1 VIRTVWLGLLF
12 LVVLAGVSSF
22 RFAFG
27 AFDDA
32 YALGIARPEGDRA
45 AGATTAQETLTSADR
60 SVAFVSSGPDIKLA
74 VADQT
79 WAVSSRTPPAIVT
92 PRIANRHWQE
102 PASPVTRQAKVQKP
116 KRKHAV
122 KDAIADQPQAAVEP
136 KACQLADFDA
146 IRRAFNLPTGCH
158 T

>member
-1 VIRTVWLGLLF
+1 MIRTVWLGLAF

-32 YALGIARPEGDRA
+32 YALGIARPEDDRA
-45 AGATTAQETLTSADR
+45 AGATTVQETLTSADR
-60 SVAFVSSGPDIKLA
+60 SVAFVSSMPDIELA
-74 VADQT
+74 VADQR
-79 WAVSSRTPPAIVT
+79 WAVSARTPPAIVT

-102 PASPVTRQAKVQKP
+102 PVTRQAKVQKP
-116 KRKHAV
+116 KRKPAK
-122 KDAIADQPQAAVEP
+122 KDAIADQPQAAAEP
-136 KACQLADFDA
+136 KACQLEDFDA